1 MFETILEIG
10 MTAVQT
16 ANDQPLLGGL
26 GVLSLLV
33 VGARANAI
41 LRSYVGMGAHK
52 KLAIGVVAAAPVV
65 LFLGGEF
72 DDIRLYAFPVSG
84 ALLLLSY
91 VVYNITPG
99 LTGPDVQSGLS
110 YVMLFSIPVAFAVPL
125 TGINLGDI
133 LQVSY
138 LFLGVAVLGMTALG
152 ISLTR
157 SY

>member
-1 MFETILEIG
+1 
-10 MTAVQT
+10 
-16 ANDQPLLGGL
+16 
-26 GVLSLLV
+26 
-33 VGARANAI
+33 
-41 LRSYVGMGAHK
+41 
-52 KLAIGVVAAAPVV
+52 
-65 LFLGGEF
+65 
-72 DDIRLYAFPVSG
+72 VSG